1 MLNIQHST
9 FSYMPLQDTAVADPS
24 FWTKLTKHPLF
35 ISVVGVLLLLLAL
48 SSSTGSSSAS

>member
-1 MLNIQHST
+1 
-9 FSYMPLQDTAVADPS
+9 MPLQDTAVADPS